1 MRLRARLDIK
11 PEDVMSEIDFDFLKQ
26 SLELAS
32 RGAGLVSP
40 SAMVGALIVR
50 EGRVVGE
57 GFYLYDL
64 KKHAEVHALE
74 MAGSQS
80 RGATLYCTLEPCS
93 HHGRTPPCADAL
105 VEAGISRAVIAI
117 IDPNPRVSGQ
127 GVERLRE
134 AGIEV
139 TVGLCAEESKR
150 LNEIYFKFQTT
161 GLPFIHAVLADG
173 SPDALEN
180 WTPSTAFLEMAFQYD
195 AIMTGERNACQR
207 DIVDHWL
214 SRPRHRQLT
223 LINTRESDLAEIE
236 MTGLYGDRIALLEV
250 GHYGAEMV
258 AQLGVIGVT
267 SLLALPG
274 AHHRFDFR
282 LADRITVVSRSSQAL
297 ANLSQGFD
305 KQEETTAGA
314 FIETTYS
321 KHGQET

>member
-1 MRLRARLDIK
+1 
-11 PEDVMSEIDFDFLKQ
+11 MSEIDHDFMKKC
-26 SLELAS
+26 LELAS

-74 MAGSQS
+74 MAGIEA

-93 HHGRTPPCADAL
+93 HHGRTPPCADA
-105 VEAGISRAVIAI
+105 VIAAGISRAVLAI

-134 AGIEV
+134 AGIEAS
-139 TVGLCAEESKR
+139 VGLCAEESKR

-173 SPDALEN
+173 SPVALEN
-180 WTPSTAFLEMAFQYD
+180 WTPSKEFLETAFQYD

-207 DIVDHWL
+207 AIIAHWF
-214 SRPRHRQLT
+214 SSPRHRRLT
-223 LINTRESDLAEIE
+223 LINTRESDLAEKE
-236 MTGLYGDRIALLEV
+236 MTGLYGDRIALLDA

-258 AQLGVIGVT
+258 AQLGVTGVT
-267 SLLALPG
+267 SLLALPD
-274 AHHRFDFR
+274 AHHHFDFR
-282 LADRITVVSRSSQAL
+282 LADRITVVSPSGKTL

-305 KQEETTAGA
+305 RRDETTAGA